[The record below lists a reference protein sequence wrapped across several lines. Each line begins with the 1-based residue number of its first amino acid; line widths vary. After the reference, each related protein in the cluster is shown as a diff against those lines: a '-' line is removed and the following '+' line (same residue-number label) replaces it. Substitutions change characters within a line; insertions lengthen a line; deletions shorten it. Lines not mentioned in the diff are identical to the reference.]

1 MNKFVPTIAAL
12 AGALVLQV
20 AVAPHLAIGSV
31 VPNVFLLVVIT
42 LAFIEGRSAGAAAG
56 FAAGLLFDLLGTGP
70 VGAAALVFAVTGY
83 IAGSLSEHMF
93 AEGWLMPLTVV
104 FAASLSAEIAYA
116 GVLGVLGV
124 GSPFWGTVA
133 GVVLPAAVYNGA
145 LALLLYPWLARF
157 LRRGRPMT
165 TFGRIG

>member
-1 MNKFVPTIAAL
+1 MNKWLPTVTAL

-20 AVAPHLAIGSV
+20 GVAPHLAISGV
-31 VPNVFLLVVIT
+31 VPNLFLLVVIT
-42 LAFIEGRSAGAAAG
+42 LAMLEGRSAGAAAG

-70 VGAAALVFAVTGY
+70 VGAAALVFSVTGY

-93 AEGWLMPLTVV
+93 AESWLMPVTVV
-104 FAASLSAEIAYA
+104 FVASLSAELAYA
-116 GVLGVLGV
+116 LVLTVLGA
-124 GSPFWGTVA
+124 GSPFWSAFASVI
-133 GVVLPAAVYNGA
+133 LPAAVYNSV
-145 LALLLYPWLARF
+145 LALLVYPLLARF

>member
-1 MNKFVPTIAAL
+1 MNKFLPTIAAL

-20 AVAPHLAIGSV
+20 AVAPHLAIGGV
-31 VPNVFLLVVIT
+31 VPNLFLLVVLT
-42 LAFIEGRSAGAAAG
+42 LALLEGRSAGAAAG
-56 FAAGLLFDLLGTGP
+56 FAGGLLFDLLGTGP
-70 VGAAALVFAVTGY
+70 IGAAALVFAVTGY
-83 IAGSLSEHMF
+83 IAGSLSENLF

-104 FAASLSAEIAYA
+104 FVASLSAEIAYA
-116 GVLGVLGV
+116 LVLAVLGV
-124 GSPFWGTVA
+124 GSPFWPTLT
-133 GVVLPAAVYNGA
+133 GVILPAAVYNGA